1 MDFYSF
7 NTQTDAMSVLPFLS
21 ERAQELTDF
30 EFFPFP
36 AQPLTGEVQLP
47 DKSYLL
53 LLTALLPQIL
63 PD

>member
-1 MDFYSF
+1 
-7 NTQTDAMSVLPFLS
+7 MSVLPFLS

-47 DKSYLL
+47 DKSHFL